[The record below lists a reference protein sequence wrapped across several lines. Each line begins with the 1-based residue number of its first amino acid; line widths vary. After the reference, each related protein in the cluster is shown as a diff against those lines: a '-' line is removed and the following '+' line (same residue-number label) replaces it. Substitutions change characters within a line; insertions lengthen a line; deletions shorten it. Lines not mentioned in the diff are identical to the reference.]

1 MNSKTQTK
9 KKSTIYR
16 TGNVTDNRTSSKE
29 GGKEKYETLREYKN
43 THTYTHTKRKNQHGH
58 QNKKP

>member
-16 TGNVTDNRTSSKE
+16 TGNVTDNRTSSKD
-29 GGKEKYETLREYKN
+29 GGKEKYETLREYKKH
-43 THTYTHTKRKNQHGH
+43 THVHTQ
-58 QNKKP
+58 KKEKSTRAPK